1 MLLGII
7 KDETNNIEYYINSET
22 KDNVSEIAFTMV
34 STNDVKTLSKEEII
48 KLLKTI
54 LSSKLTFKEKYND
67 YDVYLD
73 ESNNK
78 RYFKNGRENYF
89 MFLEN
94 NGVSALNYL
103 EKIDKHSKPKS
114 KRYSIVAS
122 TIVFDVILSASVLI
136 PFAGDVRIRENID
149 KGLSYVVSVSSNEMI
164 NSIQSSKYLTDE
176 EKDILC
182 NKDYFDFVLK
192 YSDSNRNYNLR
203 QSLDNLQIKYYP
215 YEEGSVAD
223 GYQDP
228 LEPNTIYILETHADD
243 EKLRNEI
250 LIHEF
255 IHTTQNHNV
264 YSYIKEASDEIF
276 KNEFY
281 GKDIIAYMENVKRV
295 KVLMEIIGPEPIAY
309 CNFESDPQR
318 FRNAINEYLTPEEAN
333 ELLYLF
339 TTPATLVNDP
349 EYDLED
355 LNNKID
361 SYLAIMYHNK
371 TGKDIHEDAMIN
383 SIYNRDVKNRIYFN
397 SNLDS
402 YYQDYY
408 KGTCEENIGKIKMND
423 ALNSYDIELF
433 DYQYE
438 ETIIRDGVEY
448 SHIKAIE
455 TTDFSEVP
463 QEDDSISL
471 KIVFADGTLG
481 YTRYNSETNSWND
494 VSHIRILNPYEP
506 PIYKKFPEQDL
517 FVKPYNNKNIEEK
530 YKKIENE
537 ESEAKYI

>member
-349 EYDLED
+349 EYDLEY

-408 KGTCEENIGKIKMND
+408 KGTYEENIGKIKMND

-448 SHIKAIE
+448 SHIKTIE